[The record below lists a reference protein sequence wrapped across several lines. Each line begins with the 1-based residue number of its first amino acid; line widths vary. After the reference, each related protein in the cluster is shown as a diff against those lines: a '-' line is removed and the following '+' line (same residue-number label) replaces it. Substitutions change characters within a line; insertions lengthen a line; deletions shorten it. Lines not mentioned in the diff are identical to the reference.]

1 MNAFDKNW
9 SNQNRV
15 SAGDK
20 LKETLATQG
29 PLKPRLETASNKL
42 QLQISKLDAIVTKLN
57 ERDASLF
64 RRVVDAVQRHDTDT
78 TRVLSNELA
87 EVRKVSRTLGQAKM
101 AFEQVSMR
109 LSTIHNMGDI
119 MVALGPAITSIKSLK
134 PGLGRFVPGADSEIN
149 TMQTLLNG
157 IMMESL
163 QGGSSGIEINTGSGS
178 DIDQIMMEASAVAE
192 QKMNDKFPSI
202 PTGSFRISD
211 TASQQRCNLASYTFE
226 YSYFAG
232 AMASPTIISAVLI
245 ILASFVLLAMSP
257 SVPLIIFS
265 SSHVARYTTAAGVFS
280 VYTPPPPFNS
290 SFTTSPIRCTLR

>member
-9 SNQNRV
+9 SNKNRV

-20 LKETLATQG
+20 LKEALATQG

-42 QLQISKLDAIVTKLN
+42 QLQVSKLDAIVTKLN

-109 LSTIHNMGDI
+109 LSTIHDMGDI

-163 QGGSSGIEINTGSGS
+163 QGGSTGIEINTGSGS

-202 PTGSFRISD
+202 PASSFRISD
-211 TASQQRCNLASYTFE
+211 TESQQ
-226 YSYFAG
+226 
-232 AMASPTIISAVLI
+232 
-245 ILASFVLLAMSP
+245 
-257 SVPLIIFS
+257 
-265 SSHVARYTTAAGVFS
+265 
-280 VYTPPPPFNS
+280 
-290 SFTTSPIRCTLR
+290 

>member
-1 MNAFDKNW
+1 M
-9 SNQNRV
+9 
-15 SAGDK
+15 
-20 LKETLATQG
+20 KEALATQG

-163 QGGSSGIEINTGSGS
+163 QGSSTGIEINTGSGS

-202 PTGSFRISD
+202 PASSFRISD
-211 TASQQRCNLASYTFE
+211 TESQQ
-226 YSYFAG
+226 
-232 AMASPTIISAVLI
+232 
-245 ILASFVLLAMSP
+245 
-257 SVPLIIFS
+257 
-265 SSHVARYTTAAGVFS
+265 
-280 VYTPPPPFNS
+280 
-290 SFTTSPIRCTLR
+290 

>member
-9 SNQNRV
+9 SNKNRV

-20 LKETLATQG
+20 LKEALATQG

-149 TMQTLLNG
+149 TMQTLLSG

-163 QGGSSGIEINTGSGS
+163 QGGSTGIEINTGSGS

-202 PTGSFRISD
+202 PASSFRISD
-211 TASQQRCNLASYTFE
+211 TESQQ
-226 YSYFAG
+226 
-232 AMASPTIISAVLI
+232 
-245 ILASFVLLAMSP
+245 
-257 SVPLIIFS
+257 
-265 SSHVARYTTAAGVFS
+265 
-280 VYTPPPPFNS
+280 
-290 SFTTSPIRCTLR
+290 

>member
-9 SNQNRV
+9 SNKNRV

-20 LKETLATQG
+20 LKEALATQG

-42 QLQISKLDAIVTKLN
+42 QLQVSKLDAIVTKLN

-163 QGGSSGIEINTGSGS
+163 QGGSTGIEINTGSGS

-202 PTGSFRISD
+202 PASSFRISD
-211 TASQQRCNLASYTFE
+211 TESQQ
-226 YSYFAG
+226 
-232 AMASPTIISAVLI
+232 
-245 ILASFVLLAMSP
+245 
-257 SVPLIIFS
+257 
-265 SSHVARYTTAAGVFS
+265 
-280 VYTPPPPFNS
+280 
-290 SFTTSPIRCTLR
+290 

>member
-1 MNAFDKNW
+1 
-9 SNQNRV
+9 
-15 SAGDK
+15 
-20 LKETLATQG
+20 LKEALAAQG

-42 QLQISKLDAIVTKLN
+42 QLQISKLDTIVTKLN

-78 TRVLSNELA
+78 TKVLSNELA

-109 LSTIHNMGDI
+109 LSTIHDMGNV
-119 MVALGPAITSIKSLK
+119 MVALGPAIASIKSLK
-134 PGLGRFVPGADSEIN
+134 PGLGKFVPGADSEIN

-163 QGGSSGIEINTGSGS
+163 QSSGPGIEVNTGSGS

-202 PTGSFRISD
+202 PAGSFRISD
-211 TASQQRCNLASYTFE
+211 TESQQ
-226 YSYFAG
+226 
-232 AMASPTIISAVLI
+232 
-245 ILASFVLLAMSP
+245 
-257 SVPLIIFS
+257 
-265 SSHVARYTTAAGVFS
+265 
-280 VYTPPPPFNS
+280 
-290 SFTTSPIRCTLR
+290 

>member
-1 MNAFDKNW
+1 
-9 SNQNRV
+9 V

-20 LKETLATQG
+20 LKEALATQG

-119 MVALGPAITSIKSLK
+119 MVALGPAITTIKSLK

-149 TMQTLLNG
+149 TMQTLLTG

-163 QGGSSGIEINTGSGS
+163 QGSSTGIEINTGSGG

-202 PTGSFRISD
+202 PASSFRISD
-211 TASQQRCNLASYTFE
+211 TESQQ
-226 YSYFAG
+226 
-232 AMASPTIISAVLI
+232 
-245 ILASFVLLAMSP
+245 
-257 SVPLIIFS
+257 
-265 SSHVARYTTAAGVFS
+265 
-280 VYTPPPPFNS
+280 
-290 SFTTSPIRCTLR
+290 

>member
-9 SNQNRV
+9 SNRNRV

-20 LKETLATQG
+20 LKEALATQG

-42 QLQISKLDAIVTKLN
+42 QLQISKLDAILTKLN

-78 TRVLSNELA
+78 TKVLSNELA

-109 LSTIHNMGDI
+109 LSTIHDMGDI
-119 MVALGPAITSIKSLK
+119 MVTLGPAISSIKGLK

-149 TMQTLLNG
+149 TMQTLLSS

-163 QGGSSGIEINTGSGS
+163 QGSGPGIEINTGSGS

-192 QKMNDKFPSI
+192 QKMTDKFPSI
-202 PTGSFRISD
+202 PAGSFRISD
-211 TASQQRCNLASYTFE
+211 TESQQ
-226 YSYFAG
+226 
-232 AMASPTIISAVLI
+232 
-245 ILASFVLLAMSP
+245 
-257 SVPLIIFS
+257 
-265 SSHVARYTTAAGVFS
+265 
-280 VYTPPPPFNS
+280 
-290 SFTTSPIRCTLR
+290 

>member
-9 SNQNRV
+9 SNQNRA

-20 LKETLATQG
+20 LKEALAAQG
-29 PLKPRLETASNKL
+29 PLKPRIETAANKL
-42 QLQISKLDAIVTKLN
+42 QLQISKLDAIVAKLN

-78 TRVLSNELA
+78 TKVLSNELA

-109 LSTIHNMGDI
+109 LSTIHDMGDV
-119 MVALGPAITSIKSLK
+119 MVALGPAITSIKTLK
-134 PGLGRFVPGADSEIN
+134 PGLGKFVPGADSEIN

-163 QGGSSGIEINTGSGS
+163 QSNGPGIEVNIGSGS

-202 PTGSFRISD
+202 PAGSFRISD
-211 TASQQRCNLASYTFE
+211 TESQQ
-226 YSYFAG
+226 
-232 AMASPTIISAVLI
+232 
-245 ILASFVLLAMSP
+245 
-257 SVPLIIFS
+257 
-265 SSHVARYTTAAGVFS
+265 
-280 VYTPPPPFNS
+280 
-290 SFTTSPIRCTLR
+290 

>member
-1 MNAFDKNW
+1 M
-9 SNQNRV
+9 
-15 SAGDK
+15 
-20 LKETLATQG
+20 KEALATQG

-42 QLQISKLDAIVTKLN
+42 QLQVSKLDAIVTKLN

-109 LSTIHNMGDI
+109 LSTIHDMGDI

-149 TMQTLLNG
+149 TMQSLLNG
-157 IMMESL
+157 IMMDSL
-163 QGGSSGIEINTGSGS
+163 QGSSTGIEINTGSGN

-202 PTGSFRISD
+202 PASSFRISD
-211 TASQQRCNLASYTFE
+211 TESQQ
-226 YSYFAG
+226 
-232 AMASPTIISAVLI
+232 
-245 ILASFVLLAMSP
+245 
-257 SVPLIIFS
+257 
-265 SSHVARYTTAAGVFS
+265 
-280 VYTPPPPFNS
+280 
-290 SFTTSPIRCTLR
+290 